1 MHGCWG
7 QTAPVPAPDPRPR
20 PRPCLEDRRGASRG
34 AAPEEDRRGRAAG
47 HAPRRDARV
56 LGPDRACPCAG
67 YEAEAAPL
75 PGGPSR
81 SQPWSRARGGPPRP
95 GGRARATPGC
105 TGAGARPRPPLR
117 RIRGRGRALARRQ
130 SSSLLVPTRRP
141 SGPACA
147 RAGWRGRTLLTS
159 VHMQSLGSP
168 SRFGLPPPKLPAF
181 SPLPV
186 APRDA
191 SRDSRVRPPDVY
203 KLVLQ
208 MPLPPIV
215 IHPLP
220 PPRTTFLGH
229 HQGASAGERAGG
241 AVAHGVRLHA
251 PCNPSSPC
259 RHAARLRLIS
269 LVLLPPSLPRG
280 LLPPHGV
287 DLDRRRLKPPRLRDG
302 DAPCRVDP
310 IMGRP
315 PCHCALQRRR
325 GPRRLRAVRA
335 DGALASTFLCLWIR
349 CSEMMLCSAIN
360 N

>member
-7 QTAPVPAPDPRPR
+7 QTVPVPAPDPRPR
-20 PRPCLEDRRGASRG
+20 PCPCLEDRRGASRG

-56 LGPDRACPCAG
+56 LGPDRARPCAG
-67 YEAEAAPL
+67 SEAEAAPL

-81 SQPWSRARGGPPRP
+81 SQPWSHARGGPPRP
-95 GGRARATPGC
+95 GGRARVAPGC

-117 RIRGRGRALARRQ
+117 QIRGRGRALARRQ

-147 RAGWRGRTLLTS
+147 HAGWRGRTLLTS

-168 SRFGLPPPKLPAF
+168 SRFGLPPPKLSAF

-241 AVAHGVRLHA
+241 SCGPWCSTSRPVQPLLTVSAR
-251 PCNPSSPC
+251 CPSSSHLVQGGHDDEPSV
-259 RHAARLRLIS
+259 ARYVYAWSQGVNHGARVSSMVLPEVWAFCLGNGYAGLKDALGSNDSRL
-269 LVLLPPSLPRG
+269 
-280 LLPPHGV
+280 
-287 DLDRRRLKPPRLRDG
+287 
-302 DAPCRVDP
+302 
-310 IMGRP
+310 
-315 PCHCALQRRR
+315 Q
-325 GPRRLRAVRA
+325 
-335 DGALASTFLCLWIR
+335 
-349 CSEMMLCSAIN
+349 
-360 N
+360 